1 MMKKKIENIVSK
13 TDNFFY
19 KFFGSDK
26 SVKSLQN
33 IHEAEKI
40 FLCLNKNGKE
50 DNVRFVGGCVRKA
63 LCGDE
68 IEDLDLATSLQPLEA
83 KKRLISE
90 GIKVFDTGISHGTIT
105 AILKKKKI

>member
-1 MMKKKIENIVSK
+1 MNAKIKNIISK

-33 IHEAEKI
+33 IREAEKI
-40 FLCLNKNGKE
+40 FYCLNLGGKE
-50 DNVRFVGGCVRKA
+50 DNVKFVGGCVRKA

-68 IEDLDLATSLQPLEA
+68 VDDLDLATSVEPTEA
-83 KKRLISE
+83 KRRLAKE
-90 GIKVFDTGISHGTIT
+90 DIKVIDSGISHGTIT
-105 AILKKKKI
+105 AILNEKKI